1 MLNHHFEI
9 LGLDKSVS
17 ISSSSSL
24 APTARRS
31 PTATLSNRLP
41 LSSLCLS
48 DRQLQPPRFCS
59 ALTKHWTMCCF
70 GFLQAWMFI
79 IKQRLRA
86 NISSSSPHVVL
97 GYFFSTLLWS
107 AARLLHPRGRWSC
120 ITHSFDINSLPTVL
134 FFLHIFWE
142 GEGMPYPFF
151 LTFYLTVSC
160 FILFMCNLNL
170 FRLLFCGSPHMQ
182 LDLYIFTTLHRIKL
196 VVNCPTTPHTERK
209 SFVQV

>member
-31 PTATLSNRLP
+31 PAATLSNRLP

-48 DRQLQPPRFCS
+48 DRQLQPPHFCS
-59 ALTKHWTMCCF
+59 ALTKHWTTSCF

-86 NISSSSPHVVL
+86 NISSSSSHVVL
-97 GYFFSTLLWS
+97 GCCFSTLLWS
-107 AARLLHPRGRWSC
+107 AANLLHPRGRWSC
-120 ITHSFDINSLPTVL
+120 ITHSIYINSLLTVYFL
-134 FFLHIFWE
+134 EGGGGGAVSFFL
-142 GEGMPYPFF
+142 
-151 LTFYLTVSC
+151 
-160 FILFMCNLNL
+160 NLL
-170 FRLLFCGSPHMQ
+170 SYRLLFHPFYVQLKSIPILFCGFPHIQ
-182 LDLYIFTTLHRIKL
+182 LDLYIFTTLQLMKL
-196 VVNCPTTPHTERK
+196 VVNCPTTLHTKRK
-209 SFVQV
+209 SVVQV